1 LTKPE
6 TNRIIVTTENPHS
19 ADCLSL
25 LAELTNELAQLY
37 GDDGGANSFSLDD
50 ALAPGAAFLVARLE
64 GTAIGCGA
72 IRQFA
77 PNTAEIKRLYVVP
90 DARGKGVGRRI
101 LRELESAALE
111 LGYNRVRLETGLK
124 QPEAIGLYESEGYRR
139 VECYGKHIG
148 NLMSVCFEKPLV
160 GARANCIEQE

>member
-1 LTKPE
+1 MTKPE

-25 LAELTNELAQLY
+25 LAELTNELGQLY
-37 GDDGGANSFSLDD
+37 GDDGGANSFSPDD
-50 ALAPGAAFLVARLE
+50 ALASGAAFLVVRLE
-64 GTAIGCGA
+64 GTPIGCGA
-72 IRQFA
+72 IRPLA
-77 PNTAEIKRLYVVP
+77 PNIAEIKRLYVVP

-101 LRELESAALE
+101 LQELESAALE

-124 QPEAIGLYESEGYRR
+124 QPEAIGLYESAGYQR
-139 VECYGKHIG
+139 VECNGKYLG

-160 GARANCIEQE
+160 GARANSIEQE